1 MGVSR
6 VARPQTNTIA
16 ATMSTPLSASA
27 VSGIVGALR
36 AAGCVFAEDEADLLI
51 AAANSPADLSA
62 ILGRRIAGEPL
73 EVILGWAEFAGLRIA
88 IAPGVFVPRRRTE
101 YLVRR
106 ALKLASPSAV
116 VVDLCC
122 GSGALGAAI
131 AAALPGVRLYAS
143 DIEPAAV
150 RCARENLAGIGDVFE
165 GDLFDPLPASLRG
178 TVDILLVN
186 APYVPTSEIAG
197 MPPEAR
203 IHEPQ
208 VALDG
213 GGDGLDIHRRVAA
226 EAAEWLAPGGTLLI
240 ETSARQS
247 AEAVRFFEE
256 GGLTARV
263 AHSKKRGATVVLGT
277 RT

>member
-1 MGVSR
+1 MTTPISAAAASDIVS
-6 VARPQTNTIA
+6 
-16 ATMSTPLSASA
+16 
-27 VSGIVGALR
+27 ALR
-36 AAGCVFAEDEADLLI
+36 SAGCVFAEDEAALLI
-51 AAANSPADLSA
+51 AAASSPAELSA
-62 ILGRRIAGEPL
+62 SVQRRIGGEPL

-88 IAPGVFVPRRRTE
+88 IDPGVFVPRRRTE
-101 YLVRR
+101 YLVRQ

-122 GSGALGAAI
+122 GSGALGAAM
-131 AAALPGVRLYAS
+131 AAVLPGIRLSAS

-150 RCARENLAGIGDVFE
+150 RCARKNLAGIGDVFE
-165 GDLFDPLPASLRG
+165 GDLFEPLPDSLRG

-240 ETSARQS
+240 ETSVRQS
-247 AEAVRFFEE
+247 AEAVRFLAQA
-256 GGLTARV
+256 GLTVRV
-263 AHSKKRGATVVLGT
+263 AHSKKRDATVVLAT
-277 RT
+277 RDSWLPETRAVA